1 MLQTKE
7 SVKNARTALEAE
19 THEVVQVSNRLSDN
33 LTKAGKKIW
42 GHLLFIWAIV
52 IVSGI
57 SYFVIS
63 YQTPTV
69 PNQAP
74 KEEVAPER
82 APAFSAI
89 PERQDLLDLL
99 NKMRDAQ
106 LKKDIHLFLEAYDP
120 HFPNLAHRRELM
132 LSIWQRYD
140 YVDSQFQLSDLT
152 IKNSTLILGRVTW
165 VIKARDRQSNDMK
178 IFSKSY
184 QVYFSKDSGKWLI
197 LKFGS
202 DEDKENLG

>member
-7 SVKNARTALEAE
+7 SVKKARTALEAE
-19 THEVVQVSNRLSDN
+19 THEVVRVSHRLSDN

-42 GHLLFIWAIV
+42 GHLLFIWALV
-52 IVSGI
+52 LVSGI

-63 YQTPTV
+63 YQTPVVT
-69 PNQAP
+69 NQAI
-74 KEEVAPER
+74 KEER
-82 APAFSAI
+82 AQVLSAI
-89 PERQDLLDLL
+89 PERQDLLELL
-99 NKMRDAQ
+99 NKLREAQ
-106 LKKDIHLFLEAYDP
+106 LKKDIQLFLEAYDP
-120 HFPNLAHRRELM
+120 NFPNLGQRRDLM

-165 VIKARDRQSNDMK
+165 VIKARDRQTNAMK